1 MARLRGLCASGGG
14 RALAEALAP
23 SDDVEEV
30 RRRQRLTAE
39 ALALRSLKPRFTL
52 GAIGDVEPLVE
63 SAARGAMLPAQDV
76 RAVAGFLGRAR
87 WVRNQLTPMARELPG
102 LAHMAGRIGQFGPVI
117 DAIDQAIQ
125 PSGEIRD
132 DASPA
137 LPRLRAATREAH
149 ERLQTRMEG
158 ILHRAIDQGIAQEAI
173 ITERSGRSVIPIKA
187 ESRSHM
193 RGLVHDVSSSG
204 ATVFIEPL
212 ATVELGNAWR
222 EARLAEERELER
234 ILRRLSEAIG
244 AEAGAIEASLGAI
257 AEIDV
262 VLARGALGA
271 EMDAALPA
279 AGDTDIAWAV
289 EAPSE
294 LALQTARHP
303 LLRGEV
309 VPISLSLGG
318 DRPGVLVTGPN
329 TGGKTVALKTVGLLA
344 LMAQAG
350 MAVPAEPGSRFPVY
364 EGVFADIGDEQSIEQ
379 SLSTFS
385 SHMSNIIRILAE
397 ANAHSLVLLDELGA
411 GTDPSEGAALG
422 RAILSQLAA
431 ADVSVM
437 ATTHHGEL
445 KLFAHEA
452 TALQNASVDFD
463 PETLAPTY
471 QLRLGLPG
479 RSNAIAIA
487 RRLGMPEAVLR
498 DAEAAVGRDD
508 ASVEALLAD
517 LQAQLAAAADARA
530 AEEFARGEAE
540 EIRAGLV
547 KSREDLDSRR
557 EGIIGR
563 TELAMET
570 ELAAVRRS
578 LRAAE
583 KRLLKQGRRDVEA
596 ARREVETAA
605 ARLSA
610 VREKRAETRR
620 RRARRAQPP
629 PDPAAIRAGD
639 KVFLTGVEQ
648 AGDALGPVDGEGFVE
663 VQLGALRSRVPV
675 EQVERTTRHGS
686 EVRGAGGGVHVDVAP
701 ARAESRLDMRGQTL
715 DEALPAVESF
725 LDAAY
730 RAGLHRLELVHG
742 KGTGRLRTAVREL
755 LRQHPLVASFEGAE
769 RREGGEGVTIVRV
782 AV

>member
-1 MARLRGLCASGGG
+1 
-14 RALAEALAP
+14 
-23 SDDVEEV
+23 
-30 RRRQRLTAE
+30 
-39 ALALRSLKPRFTL
+39 
-52 GAIGDVEPLVE
+52 
-63 SAARGAMLPAQDV
+63 
-76 RAVAGFLGRAR
+76 
-87 WVRNQLTPMARELPG
+87 
-102 LAHMAGRIGQFGPVI
+102 
-117 DAIDQAIQ
+117 
-125 PSGEIRD
+125 
-132 DASPA
+132 
-137 LPRLRAATREAH
+137 
-149 ERLQTRMEG
+149 
-158 ILHRAIDQGIAQEAI
+158 
-173 ITERSGRSVIPIKA
+173 
-187 ESRSHM
+187 
-193 RGLVHDVSSSG
+193 
-204 ATVFIEPL
+204 
-212 ATVELGNAWR
+212 
-222 EARLAEERELER
+222 
-234 ILRRLSEAIG
+234 
-244 AEAGAIEASLGAI
+244 
-257 AEIDV
+257 
-262 VLARGALGA
+262 
-271 EMDAALPA
+271 
-279 AGDTDIAWAV
+279 
-289 EAPSE
+289 
-294 LALQTARHP
+294 
-303 LLRGEV
+303 
-309 VPISLSLGG
+309 
-318 DRPGVLVTGPN
+318 
-329 TGGKTVALKTVGLLA
+329 
-344 LMAQAG
+344 
-350 MAVPAEPGSRFPVY
+350 
-364 EGVFADIGDEQSIEQ
+364 
-379 SLSTFS
+379 
-385 SHMSNIIRILAE
+385 
-397 ANAHSLVLLDELGA
+397 
-411 GTDPSEGAALG
+411 
-422 RAILSQLAA
+422 
-431 ADVSVM
+431 
-437 ATTHHGEL
+437 
-445 KLFAHEA
+445 
-452 TALQNASVDFD
+452 
-463 PETLAPTY
+463 
-471 QLRLGLPG
+471 
-479 RSNAIAIA
+479 
-487 RRLGMPEAVLR
+487 MPEAVLR

-517 LQAQLAAAADARA
+517 LQGQLAAAADARA

-639 KVFLTGVEQ
+639 KVFLAGVEQ

-686 EVRGAGGGVHVDVAP
+686 EVRGTGGGVHVDVAP